1 MIFGKNYEII
11 RFRNG
16 KFGRGING
24 HELVAA
30 ALRMEKQIGR
40 SCVKIL
46 SKHVVR
52 PHVRPTRNAQRCI
65 KKRAGLFCLEDHF
78 TAAYIP

>member
-1 MIFGKNYEII
+1 MEGGVGGDE
-11 RFRNG
+11 R
-16 KFGRGING
+16 
-24 HELVAA
+24 HVAVAA

-52 PHVRPTRNAQRCI
+52 PHIRPSAPDTQRWSA
-65 KKRAGLFCLEDHF
+65 R
-78 TAAYIP
+78 Y